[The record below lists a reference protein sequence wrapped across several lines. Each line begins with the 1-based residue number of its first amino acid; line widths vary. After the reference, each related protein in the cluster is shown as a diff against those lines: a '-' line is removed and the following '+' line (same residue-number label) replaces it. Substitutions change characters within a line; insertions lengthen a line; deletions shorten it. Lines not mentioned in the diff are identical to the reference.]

1 MNSAYIS
8 NGTIFDPALGGILSD
23 QNIHVPF
30 LFAGRLTPYL
40 EGEGDRRDSSRI
52 MNEEVRD
59 LLNEVSFFK
68 TAASGVLMPVP
79 CGWLMTFT
87 FHNLFLFLNKTK
99 PSFINLLSQ

>member
-8 NGTIFDPALGGILSD
+8 NGTIFDTGAWRHK
-23 QNIHVPF
+23 NIHIPF
-30 LFAGRLTPYL
+30 LFAGKLTSDL
-40 EGEGDRRDSSRI
+40 EGEGDRRDSRRI

-68 TAASGVLMPVP
+68 TAASGDLMPVP

-87 FHNLFLFLNKTK
+87 YVTTF
-99 PSFINLLSQ
+99 S